1 MATWD
6 GYNTTLQANRLQKTF
21 VIDYIDLSGRLCVR
35 QDTSMNNRLFVG
47 SDASFS
53 GNIYI
58 DEFLTTNSKLTVNG
72 DASLNNRLFVQNDA
86 SFSGNTYING
96 NLTTGKFIVNADVS
110 MNNRLFVQNDA
121 SFSGNTYI
129 NGNLI
134 LNGNLMVNGNASLN
148 SNVIVYRDL
157 SNNGNVFIGRDLTVL
172 GNIAIQNY
180 TGTSIINTTTTNYR
194 LAVVED
200 ISLNGRLSVSS
211 DVSFNSNLLVNGK
224 VNVKSTLPS
233 GLLDI
238 CGSSMRTFI
247 SATGNVGVGTT
258 NPTSPLHIISTGNQT
273 FFMNGL
279 YILNTTNTAN
289 KHSQLYI
296 TTPSGG
302 GNPMVCYEV
311 PNKVGWSHGVDN
323 ADRNYKFS
331 NSSSSLTSTTKMTFQ
346 PDTGF
351 VGIGTTN
358 PSSFVHVYGNALT
371 THDYPPDFS
380 TTSYHNLLLQTLSGS
395 TLYGMSLGVDPS
407 YRIGYFNMARNGA
420 MLPICLQTRSGS
432 TAGSVG
438 IGLTNPNGGT
448 LHVIGN
454 VKLNSSRSILG
465 WTTGINTSGT
475 ATGTVSFGITF
486 PSAPVV
492 IARTVGNATTTA
504 ILNVSISNVTTTGFN
519 YSGTYIYQTAV
530 GGQLTSDFYW
540 FAVLLG

>member
-6 GYNTTLQANRLQKTF
+6 GYNTTLHANRLQKTF

-35 QDTSMNNRLFVG
+35 QDTSMNNRLFVQN
-47 SDASFS
+47 DASFS

-72 DASLNNRLFVQNDA
+72 DALLNNRLLVQNDV

-96 NLTTGKFIVNADVS
+96 NLTTRKFIVNADVS
-110 MNNRLFVQNDA
+110 MNTRLFVQNDA
-121 SFSGNTYI
+121 SFSANAYI

-134 LNGNLMVNGNASLN
+134 LNGNLTVNGNASLK
-148 SNVIVYRDL
+148 SNVIVYRNVL
-157 SNNGNVFIGRDLTVL
+157 NNGNVFIGRDLTVL

-238 CGSSMRTFI
+238 NGSLMRTFI

-258 NPTSPLHIISTGNQT
+258 TPTAPLHVISSGDQ
-273 FFMNGL
+273 FPGSNGI
-279 YILNTTNTAN
+279 YVVSNVNAAN
-289 KHSQLYI
+289 MHSQMYI

-302 GNPMVCYEV
+302 GNPMICYEI
-311 PNKVGWSHGVDN
+311 PNKAGWSHGVDN

-331 NSSSSLTSTTKMTFQ
+331 NSSSSLTSATRMTFQ
-346 PDTGF
+346 PDTGYL
-351 VGIGTTN
+351 GIGTSN
-358 PSSFVHVYGNALT
+358 PSAFLHVYGNSLT
-371 THDYPPDFS
+371 THNYPPDFAN
-380 TTSYHNLLLQTLSGS
+380 TYHNLLLNTG
-395 TLYGMSLGVDPS
+395 GDCMSISVDPTL
-407 YRIGYFNMARNGA
+407 RIGAFNASRSGA
-420 MLPICLQTRSGS
+420 TLPICLAARSPGNNDEP
-432 TAGSVG
+432 VG
-438 IGLTNPNGGT
+438 IGLTNPSGAK
-448 LHVIGN
+448 LHVNGN
-454 VKLNSSRSILG
+454 LKLNSSRSIVG
-465 WTTGINTSGT
+465 WTTGISASGT

-486 PSAPVV
+486 PSVPVV

-519 YSGTYIYQTAV
+519 YIGTYIYQNTV
-530 GGQLTSDFYW
+530 GGQINSDFYW
-540 FAVLLG
+540 FAVLLA

>member
-35 QDTSMNNRLFVG
+35 QDTSMNNRLFVQN
-47 SDASFS
+47 DASFS

-58 DEFLTTNSKLTVNG
+58 DEFLTTNSNSKLTVNG
-72 DASLNNRLFVQNDA
+72 DASLNNRLFVGSDA

-121 SFSGNTYI
+121 SFSANAYI

-134 LNGNLMVNGNASLN
+134 LNGNLTVNGNASLN
-148 SNVIVYRDL
+148 SNVIIYRDL

-238 CGSSMRTFI
+238 NGSSMRTFI

-258 NPTSPLHIISTGNQT
+258 TPTAPLHVISSGNSIPYS
-273 FFMNGL
+273 NGIYVL
-279 YILNTTNTAN
+279 SNVNAAN
-289 KHSQLYI
+289 MHSQMYI

-302 GNPMVCYEV
+302 GNPMICYEI
-311 PNKVGWSHGVDN
+311 PNKAGWSHGVDN

-331 NSSSSLTSTTKMTFQ
+331 NSSSSLTSATRLTFQ
-346 PDTGF
+346 PDTGYL
-351 VGIGTTN
+351 GIGTTN
-358 PSSFVHVYGNALT
+358 PSSFLHVYGNSLT
-371 THDYPPDFS
+371 THNYAPDY
-380 TTSYHNLLLQTLSGS
+380 TNTYHNILLNTSGD
-395 TLYGMSLGVDPS
+395 YMSIGVDPNA
-407 YRIGYFNMARNGA
+407 RIGYFNAARSGGA
-420 MLPICLQTRSGS
+420 MLPITLAARSPANNS
-432 TAGSVG
+432 EPVG
-438 IGLTNPNGGT
+438 IGLTNPSGAK
-448 LHVIGN
+448 LHV
-454 VKLNSSRSILG
+454 R
-465 WTTGINTSGT
+465 
-475 ATGTVSFGITF
+475 
-486 PSAPVV
+486 
-492 IARTVGNATTTA
+492 
-504 ILNVSISNVTTTGFN
+504 
-519 YSGTYIYQTAV
+519 
-530 GGQLTSDFYW
+530 
-540 FAVLLG
+540 

>member
-6 GYNTTLQANRLQKTF
+6 GYNTTLHANRLQKTF

-47 SDASFS
+47 NDASFS

-58 DEFLTTNSKLTVNG
+58 DEFLTTNSKLIGNG
-72 DASLNNRLFVQNDA
+72 DVSLNNRLFVQNDV

-96 NLTTGKFIVNADVS
+96 NLTASKFIANADVS
-110 MNNRLFVQNDA
+110 MNTRLFVQNDA
-121 SFSGNTYI
+121 SFSANAYI
-129 NGNLI
+129 HGNLI
-134 LNGNLMVNGNASLN
+134 LNGNLTVNGNASLK
-148 SNVIVYRDL
+148 SNVIVYRNV

-238 CGSSMRTFI
+238 NGSLMRTFI

-258 NPTSPLHIISTGNQT
+258 TPTAPLHVISSGHIEPNH
-273 FFMNGL
+273 NGI
-279 YILNTTNTAN
+279 YVASNVNAAN
-289 KHSQLYI
+289 MHSQMYI

-302 GNPMVCYEV
+302 GNPMICYEI
-311 PNKVGWSHGVDN
+311 PNKAGWSHGVDN

-331 NSSSSLTSTTKMTFQ
+331 NSSSSLTSATRMTFQ
-346 PDTGF
+346 PDTGYL
-351 VGIGTTN
+351 GIGTTN
-358 PSSFVHVYGNALT
+358 PSSFLHVYGNALT
-371 THDYPPDFS
+371 THNYASDHAN
-380 TTSYHNLLLQTLSGS
+380 TYHNILLNTSGDF
-395 TLYGMSLGVDPS
+395 MSIGVDPNA
-407 YRIGYFNMARNGA
+407 RIGYFNASRSGA
-420 MLPICLQTRSGS
+420 MLPITLQARSDSNNVGP
-432 TAGSVG
+432 VG
-438 IGLTNPNGGT
+438 IGLTNPSGAK
-448 LHVIGN
+448 LHVNGN
-454 VKLNSSRSILG
+454 LKLNSSRSIVG
-465 WTTGINTSGT
+465 WTTGISTSGS

-486 PSAPVV
+486 PSVPVV
-492 IARTVGNATTTA
+492 IARTVGNATANT
-504 ILNVSISNVTTTGFN
+504 IFSVSISNVTTTGFN
-519 YSGTYIYQTAV
+519 YSGTYIHLTAV

-540 FAVLLG
+540 FAVLLA

>member
-6 GYNTTLQANRLQKTF
+6 GYNTTLHANRLQKTF

-72 DASLNNRLFVQNDA
+72 DASLNNRLLVQNDA

-96 NLTTGKFIVNADVS
+96 NLTASKLIANTDIS
-110 MNNRLFVQNDA
+110 MNTRLFVQNDA
-121 SFSGNTYI
+121 SFSANAYI
-129 NGNLI
+129 HGNLI
-134 LNGNLMVNGNASLN
+134 LNGNLTVNGNASLK

-211 DVSFNSNLLVNGK
+211 DISFNSNLLVNGK

-238 CGSSMRTFI
+238 NGSLMRTFI

-258 NPTSPLHIISTGNQT
+258 TPTAPLHVISSGNQAPHT
-273 FFMNGL
+273 NGI
-279 YILNTTNTAN
+279 YVVSNVNAAN
-289 KHSQLYI
+289 MHSQMYI

-302 GNPMVCYEV
+302 GNPMICYEI
-311 PNKVGWSHGVDN
+311 PNKAGWSHGVDN

-331 NSSSSLTSTTKMTFQ
+331 NSSSSLTSATRMTFQ
-346 PDTGF
+346 PDTGYL
-351 VGIGTTN
+351 GIGTSN
-358 PSSFVHVYGNALT
+358 PSSFLHVYGNSLT
-371 THDYPPDFS
+371 THNYPPDFAN
-380 TTSYHNLLLQTLSGS
+380 TYHNILLNTSGD
-395 TLYGMSLGVDPS
+395 YMSISVDPTL
-407 YRIGYFNMARNGA
+407 RIGAFNASRSGA
-420 MLPICLQTRSGS
+420 MLPICLAARSPGNNDEP
-432 TAGSVG
+432 VG
-438 IGLTNPNGGT
+438 IGLTNPSGAK
-448 LHVIGN
+448 LHVNGN
-454 VKLNSSRSILG
+454 VKINSTRAIVG
-465 WTTGINTSGT
+465 WASGT
-475 ATGTVSFGITF
+475 IASGTTNGTASFGLTF
-486 PSAPVV
+486 PSPPVV
-492 IARTVGNATTTA
+492 IAMMHGQSDVNLVTCVM
-504 ILNVSISNVTTTGFN
+504 VSSVTTTGFN
-519 YSGTYIYQTAV
+519 YRKTYVYSVSTTAGQNGNGTV
-530 GGQLTSDFYW
+530 SW
-540 FAVLLG
+540 FAVLLA

>member
-47 SDASFS
+47 NDASFS

-72 DASLNNRLFVQNDA
+72 DVSLNNRLFVGSDA
-86 SFSGNTYING
+86 SFSGNTHING
-96 NLTTGKFIVNADVS
+96 NLTASKFIVNADVS

-148 SNVIVYRDL
+148 SNVIVYRDV

-238 CGSSMRTFI
+238 NGSVMRTFI

-258 NPTSPLHIISTGNQT
+258 TPTAPLHVISSGNQQPN
-273 FFMNGL
+273 MNGI
-279 YILNTTNTAN
+279 YVVNNVNTSNFN
-289 KHSQLYI
+289 SQLYI
-296 TTPSGG
+296 GTVIGG
-302 GNPMVCYEV
+302 GNPMICYEI
-311 PNKVGWSHGVDN
+311 PNKAGWSHGVDN

-331 NSSSSLTSTTKMTFQ
+331 NSSNSLTSATRMTFQ
-346 PDTGF
+346 ADTGYL
-351 VGIGTTN
+351 GIGTTN
-358 PSSFVHVYGNALT
+358 PSSFLHVYGNALT
-371 THDYPPDFS
+371 THNYPPDFAN
-380 TTSYHNLLLQTLSGS
+380 TYHNLLLNTG
-395 TLYGMSLGVDPS
+395 GDCMSISVDPTL
-407 YRIGYFNMARNGA
+407 RIGAFNASRSGA
-420 MLPICLQTRSGS
+420 MLPICLAARSP
-432 TAGSVG
+432 ANNDEPVG
-438 IGLTNPNGGT
+438 IGLTNPSGAK
-448 LHVIGN
+448 LHVNGN
-454 VKLNSSRSILG
+454 VKLNSSRSIVG
-465 WTTGINTSGT
+465 WMSGLAGGG
-475 ATGTVSFGITF
+475 ATQGTISFGVTF

-492 IARTVGNATTTA
+492 IAHTA
-504 ILNVSISNVTTTGFN
+504 GDTDTDRIINIQVSSVTTTGFN
-519 YSGTYIYQTAV
+519 YCKTYLKSTTGGTFPSAT
-530 GGQLTSDFYW
+530 FW
-540 FAVLLG
+540 WCAVLLA

>member
-47 SDASFS
+47 NDASFS

-58 DEFLTTNSKLTVNG
+58 DDFLTTNSKLTVNG
-72 DASLNNRLFVQNDA
+72 DASLNNRLFVQNDV
-86 SFSGNTYING
+86 SFSGNAYING

-134 LNGNLMVNGNASLN
+134 LNGNLTVNGNASLN
-148 SNVIVYRDL
+148 SNVIVYRDV

-211 DVSFNSNLLVNGK
+211 DISFNSNLLVNGK

-238 CGSSMRTFI
+238 NGSLMRTFI

-258 NPTSPLHIISTGNQT
+258 TPTAPLHVISTGDQAPYT
-273 FFMNGL
+273 NGI
-279 YILNTTNTAN
+279 YVVSNVNAAN
-289 KHSQLYI
+289 MHSQLYI

-302 GNPMVCYEV
+302 GNPMICYEI
-311 PNKVGWSHGVDN
+311 PNKAGWSHGVDN

-331 NSSSSLTSTTKMTFQ
+331 NSSNSLTSATRMTIQ
-346 PDTGF
+346 PDTGYIGIGTSNPSSF
-351 VGIGTTN
+351 LHVYGNSLTAYNYPADFTSGYHNLLLTTSATTTTHNMAIGVDPSFRIGYFNAARTGAYIPICLQIRAYESVDDIVGIGTTN
-358 PSSFVHVYGNALT
+358 PS
-371 THDYPPDFS
+371 
-380 TTSYHNLLLQTLSGS
+380 
-395 TLYGMSLGVDPS
+395 
-407 YRIGYFNMARNGA
+407 GA
-420 MLPICLQTRSGS
+420 K
-432 TAGSVG
+432 
-438 IGLTNPNGGT
+438 
-448 LHVIGN
+448 LHVNGN
-454 VKLNSSRSILG
+454 VKINSMRPILG
-465 WTTGINTSGT
+465 WATGSVSG
-475 ATGTVSFGITF
+475 ASSGTVSFGVTF
-486 PSAPVV
+486 PSPPVV
-492 IARTVGNATTTA
+492 ITRVVGFSDANLLLSVTV
-504 ILNVSISNVTTTGFN
+504 SSVTTTGFN
-519 YSGTYIYQTAV
+519 YVKTYTYGTSGGTNGNGQTI
-530 GGQLTSDFYW
+530 W

>member
-35 QDTSMNNRLFVG
+35 QDTSMNNRLFVQN
-47 SDASFS
+47 DASFS

-96 NLTTGKFIVNADVS
+96 NLTTSKFIVNADVS

-121 SFSGNTYI
+121 SFSANAYI

-134 LNGNLMVNGNASLN
+134 LNGNLTVNGNASLN
-148 SNVIVYRDL
+148 SNVIVYRDV

-211 DVSFNSNLLVNGK
+211 DVSFNSNLFVNGK

-258 NPTSPLHIISTGNQT
+258 NPTAPLHVISSGNGEPPV
-273 FFMNGL
+273 NGIYVL
-279 YILNTTNTAN
+279 SNVNAAN
-289 KHSQLYI
+289 MHSQLYI

-302 GNPMVCYEV
+302 GNPMVCYDLAT
-311 PNKVGWSHGVDN
+311 KSGWSHGVDN

-331 NSSSSLTSTTKMTFQ
+331 NSSSSLTSATRMTIQ
-346 PDTGF
+346 PDTGY

-358 PSSFVHVYGNALT
+358 PSAFLHVYGNALT
-371 THDYPPDFS
+371 THNYPPDFPN
-380 TTSYHNLLLQTLSGS
+380 TYHNLLLNTG
-395 TLYGMSLGVDPS
+395 GDCMSISVDPTLG
-407 YRIGYFNMARNGA
+407 IGAFNAARSGA
-420 MLPICLQTRSGS
+420 MFPICLAARSPGN
-432 TAGSVG
+432 TDEPVG
-438 IGLTNPNGGT
+438 IGLTNPSGAK
-448 LHVIGN
+448 LHVNGN
-454 VKLNSSRSILG
+454 LKLNSSRSIVG
-465 WTTGINTSGT
+465 WMSSLTPNGSQTTAQGT
-475 ATGTVSFGITF
+475 ISFGVTF
-486 PSAPVV
+486 PSVPVV
-492 IARTVGNATTTA
+492 IAHTA
-504 ILNVSISNVTTTGFN
+504 GDGASPRIINIQVSSVTTTGFN
-519 YSGTYIYQTAV
+519 YCKTYVDATTGGTFPSAN
-530 GGQLTSDFYW
+530 FW
-540 FAVLLG
+540 WCAVLLA

>member
-6 GYNTTLQANRLQKTF
+6 GYNTTLHANRLQKTF

-47 SDASFS
+47 NDASFS

-58 DEFLTTNSKLTVNG
+58 DEFLTTNSNSKLTFNG
-72 DASLNNRLFVQNDA
+72 DVSLNNRLFVQNDV

-96 NLTTGKFIVNADVS
+96 NLTASKLIANADVS
-110 MNNRLFVQNDA
+110 MNTRLFVQNDA

-134 LNGNLMVNGNASLN
+134 LNGNLTVNGNASLN
-148 SNVIVYRDL
+148 SNVIVYRNV

-194 LAVVED
+194 LAVMED

-238 CGSSMRTFI
+238 NGSLMRTFI

-258 NPTSPLHIISTGNQT
+258 TPTAPLHVISSGHIEPNH
-273 FFMNGL
+273 NGI
-279 YILNTTNTAN
+279 YVASNVNAAN
-289 KHSQLYI
+289 MHSQMYI

-302 GNPMVCYEV
+302 GNPMICYEI
-311 PNKVGWSHGVDN
+311 PNKAGWSHGVDN

-331 NSSSSLTSTTKMTFQ
+331 NSSSSLTSATRMTFQ
-346 PDTGF
+346 PDTGYL
-351 VGIGTTN
+351 GIGTTN
-358 PSSFVHVYGNALT
+358 PSSFLHVYGNSLT
-371 THDYPPDFS
+371 THNYPPDFAN
-380 TTSYHNLLLQTLSGS
+380 TYHNLLLNTG
-395 TLYGMSLGVDPS
+395 GDCMSISVDPTL
-407 YRIGYFNMARNGA
+407 RIGAFNASRSGA
-420 MLPICLQTRSGS
+420 MLPICLAARSPGNNDEP
-432 TAGSVG
+432 VG
-438 IGLTNPNGGT
+438 IGLTNPSGAK
-448 LHVIGN
+448 LHVNGN
-454 VKLNSSRSILG
+454 LKLNSSRSIVG
-465 WTTGINTSGT
+465 WMSGVTGSQSTAQGT
-475 ATGTVSFGITF
+475 ISFGVTF
-486 PSAPVV
+486 PTAPIV
-492 IARTVGNATTTA
+492 IAHTA
-504 ILNVSISNVTTTGFN
+504 GDGASNRIINIQVSSVTTTGFN
-519 YSGTYIYQTAV
+519 YCKTYLESTYGGTFPAAN
-530 GGQLTSDFYW
+530 FW
-540 FAVLLG
+540 WCAVLLA

>member
-6 GYNTTLQANRLQKTF
+6 GYNTTLHANRLQKTF

-58 DEFLTTNSKLTVNG
+58 DDFLTTNSKLTVNG
-72 DASLNNRLFVQNDA
+72 DASLNNRLFVQNDV

-96 NLTTGKFIVNADVS
+96 NLTTHKFIVNADVS

-129 NGNLI
+129 HGNLI
-134 LNGNLMVNGNASLN
+134 LNGNLTVNGNASLN
-148 SNVIVYRDL
+148 SNVIVYRDV

-238 CGSSMRTFI
+238 NGSLMRTFI

-258 NPTSPLHIISTGNQT
+258 TPTAPLHVISSGNLYPWS
-273 FFMNGL
+273 NGI
-279 YILNTTNTAN
+279 YVASNVNAAN
-289 KHSQLYI
+289 MHSQMYI

-302 GNPMVCYEV
+302 GNPMICYEI
-311 PNKVGWSHGVDN
+311 PNKAGWSHGVDN

-331 NSSSSLTSTTKMTFQ
+331 NSSSSLTSATRMTFQ
-346 PDTGF
+346 PDTGYL
-351 VGIGTTN
+351 GIGTTN
-358 PSSFVHVYGNALT
+358 PSSFLHVYGNALT
-371 THDYPPDFS
+371 THNYPPDF
-380 TTSYHNLLLQTLSGS
+380 TNTYHNILLNTSGDC
-395 TLYGMSLGVDPS
+395 MSISVDPTL
-407 YRIGYFNMARNGA
+407 RIGAFNVERSGA
-420 MLPICLQTRSGS
+420 ILPICLAARSPVNNDEP
-432 TAGSVG
+432 VG
-438 IGLTNPNGGT
+438 IGLTNPSGAK
-448 LHVIGN
+448 LHVNGN
-454 VKLNSSRSILG
+454 VKLNSSRSIVG
-465 WTTGINTSGT
+465 WMSGVTQGSQTTAQGT
-475 ATGTVSFGITF
+475 ISFGVTF
-486 PSAPVV
+486 PSVPVV
-492 IARTVGNATTTA
+492 IAHTA
-504 ILNVSISNVTTTGFN
+504 GDGASNRIINIQVSSVTTTGFN
-519 YSGTYIYQTAV
+519 YCKTYLESTTGGTFTGAH
-530 GGQLTSDFYW
+530 FFW
-540 FAVLLG
+540 CAVLLA

>member
-6 GYNTTLQANRLQKTF
+6 GYNTTLHANRLQKTF

-47 SDASFS
+47 GDASFS

-58 DEFLTTNSKLTVNG
+58 DEFLTTNSKLTVND

-96 NLTTGKFIVNADVS
+96 NLTTRKLIANADVS

-121 SFSGNTYI
+121 SFSANAYI
-129 NGNLI
+129 HGNLI
-134 LNGNLMVNGNASLN
+134 LNGNLTVNGNASLN

-211 DVSFNSNLLVNGK
+211 DISFNSNLLVNGK

-238 CGSSMRTFI
+238 NGSLMRTFI

-258 NPTSPLHIISTGNQT
+258 TPTAPLHVISSGSQAPH
-273 FFMNGL
+273 FNGI
-279 YILNTTNTAN
+279 YVVSNVNAAN
-289 KHSQLYI
+289 MHSQMYI

-302 GNPMVCYEV
+302 GNPMICYEI
-311 PNKVGWSHGVDN
+311 PNKAGWSHGVDN

-331 NSSSSLTSTTKMTFQ
+331 NSSSSLTSATRMTFQ
-346 PDTGF
+346 SDTGYL
-351 VGIGTTN
+351 GIGTSN
-358 PSSFVHVYGNALT
+358 PSSFLHVYGNALT
-371 THDYPPDFS
+371 KHDTPADW
-380 TTSYHNLLLQTLSGS
+380 TTIDTYHNLILNTGGQA
-395 TLYGMSLGVDPS
+395 MAIGVDPNA
-407 YRIGYFNMARNGA
+407 RIGYFNAA
-420 MLPICLQTRSGS
+420 KASPPSTISICLASRGP
-432 TAGSVG
+432 ANNDESVG
-438 IGLTNPNGGT
+438 IGLTNPSGAK
-448 LHVIGN
+448 LHVNGN
-454 VKLNSSRSILG
+454 LKLNSSRSIVG
-465 WTTGINTSGT
+465 WTTGISASGT

-486 PSAPVV
+486 PSVPVV
-492 IARTVGNATTTA
+492 IARTVGNASTTA
-504 ILNVSISNVTTTGFN
+504 IFSVSISNVTTTGFN

-540 FAVLLG
+540 FAVLLA

>member
-96 NLTTGKFIVNADVS
+96 NL
-110 MNNRLFVQNDA
+110 
-121 SFSGNTYI
+121 
-129 NGNLI
+129 I
-134 LNGNLMVNGNASLN
+134 LNGNLTVNGNASLN

-211 DVSFNSNLLVNGK
+211 DVSFNSNLFVNGK

-238 CGSSMRTFI
+238 CGSLMRTFI

-258 NPTSPLHIISTGNQT
+258 NPTAPLHVISSGNVYGYS
-273 FFMNGL
+273 NGI
-279 YILNTTNTAN
+279 YVVSNVNAAN
-289 KHSQLYI
+289 MHSQLYI

-302 GNPMVCYEV
+302 GNPMICYEI
-311 PNKVGWSHGVDN
+311 PNKAGWSHGVDN

-331 NSSSSLTSTTKMTFQ
+331 NSSSSLTSATRLTFQ
-346 PDTGF
+346 PDTGYL
-351 VGIGTTN
+351 GIGTTN
-358 PSSFVHVYGNALT
+358 PSAFLHVYGNALT
-371 THDYPPDFS
+371 AHDYPPDF
-380 TTSYHNLLLQTLSGS
+380 TSGYHNLLLSTTSSTGS
-395 TLYGMSLGVDPS
+395 VIHSMAIGVDPS
-407 YRIGYFNMARNGA
+407 YRIGYFNAARPGA
-420 MLPICLQTRSGS
+420 MFPICLAARSPGNNDE
-432 TAGSVG
+432 SVG
-438 IGLTNPNGGT
+438 IGLTNPSGAK
-448 LHVIGN
+448 LHVNGNIKIG
-454 VKLNSSRSILG
+454 SSRSIVG
-465 WTTGINTSGT
+465 WMSSLTPNGSQTTAQGT
-475 ATGTVSFGITF
+475 ISFGVTF
-486 PSAPVV
+486 PSVPVV
-492 IARTVGNATTTA
+492 IAHTA
-504 ILNVSISNVTTTGFN
+504 GDGASPRIINIQVSSVTTTGFN
-519 YSGTYIYQTAV
+519 YCKTYVDATTGGTFPSAN
-530 GGQLTSDFYW
+530 FW
-540 FAVLLG
+540 WCAVLLA